1 MKLSRL
7 LFEEHPTEEHI
18 AKPEQQAYF
27 LLERWQKLAGV
38 VLNELATIGDS
49 WTIEIRKKMNDFME
63 RDQKLSNNPQ
73 ARGSLQDE
81 AWAYMNKQGV
91 MDLILQD
98 SGKNKDGAWPA
109 ASFAAWLMV
118 QHMDGHVDWQQ
129 QFLSKL
135 ESAIPNHVK
144 IQFLRDRVAVNQWME
159 ENKDENNESG
169 CGDPKLK
176 GQPAINTRIKGLSA
190 NSREKALEMAEKDE
204 NKCLYNAVIATN
216 AQTQPSFTQRP
227 PTRSERRAS
236 KNVSKT

>member
-7 LFEEHPTEEHI
+7 LFEEHLTETHI
-18 AKPEQQAYF
+18 AKPEQQTYF

-38 VLNELATIGDS
+38 ALNELATIGDS
-49 WTIEIRKKMNDFME
+49 FTIEIRKKMNDFMA

-73 ARGSLQDE
+73 AREALQDE

-98 SGKNKDGAWPA
+98 SGKNKDGDYPA

-129 QFLSKL
+129 EFLSKL

-144 IQFLRDRVAVNQWME
+144 IDFLRDRVAVNQWME
-159 ENKDENNESG
+159 KNISNKDSG
-169 CGDPKLK
+169 CGDPELK
-176 GQPAINTRIKGLSA
+176 GQPAIYTRTEGPSA
-190 NSREKALEMAEKDE
+190 NSREQALEMAEKDE
-204 NKCLYNAVIATN
+204 NKCLYNAVIATK
-216 AQTQPSFTQRP
+216 AQTQPSFTQRT
-227 PTRSERRAS
+227 PTRQERRAS